1 MIPTQRT
8 DVAPDDVVGPL
19 RRAVA
24 THLRH
29 RSPGDVVVV
38 AVSGGGD
45 SLALAAMVAAMAPV
59 FAVRAGAVIVD
70 HGLVADSA
78 AVAERAAAVCRE
90 LGLDPVRVERVEVA
104 RDSGLGLEAAARN
117 VRYAAFRAV
126 AGELGAAEVLLGH
139 TRDDQAET
147 VLLGLARGSGA
158 RSLAGMAARD
168 GIFGRPLLGV
178 RRAEVRAALPMLL
191 PADAPVWEDPANTDA
206 AFLRSRVRHEVLPV
220 LTDVLGESVV
230 DALART
236 ADLLRA
242 DNVALEVW
250 AQIVWDDA
258 VTIDGHAP
266 ESDVRESARSDL
278 RSGARERARD
288 GGDETGRERVGADAS
303 HDVVVA
309 VRTVEALPDAVRRRI
324 VRRAVLAAGVPAGS
338 ITSEHLFGVDTLI
351 VDWRGRGPV
360 ALPGGFTAE
369 RVRPTASKGSGGSA
383 GESDI
388 LRIHRA

>member
-1 MIPTQRT
+1 MIPTQGV
-8 DVAPDDVVGPL
+8 DVALDDVVGPL

-29 RSPGDVVVV
+29 RSPGDLVLV

-59 FAVRAGAVIVD
+59 FALRAGAVIVD
-70 HGLVADSA
+70 HGIAADSA
-78 AVAERAAAVCRE
+78 AVAAHAAEVCRE
-90 LGLDPVRVERVEVA
+90 LGLDPVRVERVEVP

-117 VRYAAFRAV
+117 VRYSAFRAI
-126 AGELGAAEVLLGH
+126 AGELEAAEVLLGH

-168 GIFGRPLLGV
+168 GLFGRPLIGV
-178 RRAEVRAALPMLL
+178 RRDEVRAALPLLL
-191 PADAPVWEDPANTDA
+191 PAGAQVWEDPANTDS
-206 AFLRSRVRHEVLPV
+206 AFLRSRVRNEVLPV
-220 LTDVLGESVV
+220 LTDVLGDSVI

-250 AQIVWDDA
+250 AQIAWDEA
-258 VTIDGHAP
+258 VT
-266 ESDVRESARSDL
+266 VV
-278 RSGARERARD
+278 
-288 GGDETGRERVGADAS
+288 GDAQRPDE
-303 HDVVVA
+303 VVIA
-309 VRTVEALPDAVRRRI
+309 LPGVEALPDAVRRRI
-324 VRRAVLAAGVPAGS
+324 VRRAVLAAGVPGGS
-338 ITSEHLFGVDTLI
+338 ITAEHLFGVDTLI

-360 ALPGGFTAE
+360 ALPGGFSAE
-369 RVRPTASKGSGGSA
+369 RVRPKPGKAKAAGSTGSEASGSA
-383 GESDI
+383 AAGDI
-388 LRIHRA
+388 LRIHRG